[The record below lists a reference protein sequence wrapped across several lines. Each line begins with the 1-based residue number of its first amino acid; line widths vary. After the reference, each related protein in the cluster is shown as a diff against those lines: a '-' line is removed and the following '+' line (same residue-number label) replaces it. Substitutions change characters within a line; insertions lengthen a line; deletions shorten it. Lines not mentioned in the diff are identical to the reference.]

1 MTYEF
6 IWKVTKFELE
16 NIPAA
21 DEQVEMINIR
31 VSRALG

>member
-1 MTYEF
+1 MTHEF
-6 IWKVTKFELE
+6 IGKVTKFELK